1 VAATLALHL
10 GLLAGYVLAFAGD
23 VSCLVCA
30 DRELLG
36 RWPYEAVGVGF
47 EAHGF
52 DGQYYYVLARD
63 PWHCRKAFLDVPA
76 YRHSR
81 ILYPAFAW
89 LLSGGDPTTLL
100 WVLPAIN
107 LLAIAGLAWL
117 GVRLAVRYGGS
128 PWWGFLLPLVVN
140 AGMAALRNLTDP
152 LATLT
157 AAGLLTAWLL
167 RWPAW
172 SLAAW
177 AVAAVLSR
185 EQNAV
190 IVLIVLLGALSGRR
204 RRAAVGLAGA
214 LLVWVGWLVTLR
226 VSYGTW
232 PFLSVNTGPPLAG
245 LCYRLTHP
253 AGVVSGPRAAAVHV
267 LLLLHLL
274 LQMGLCLALPFCGA
288 GRTVTLVALAGAA
301 LAGVA
306 GASIYE
312 NGWSYTRVFVWMP
325 LALWLWGVQSGRRW
339 PALALAPAVL
349 CPVLALGQAW
359 TMRP

>member
-10 GLLAGYVLAFAGD
+10 GLLTVYVLAFAGD

-30 DRELLG
+30 DRDLVG

-47 EAHGF
+47 DAHGF

-76 YRHSR
+76 YRHAR
-81 ILYPAFAW
+81 ILYPALAW
-89 LLSGGDPTTLL
+89 LLSGGDPKRLL

-107 LLAIAGLAWL
+107 LFAIAGLAWL
-117 GVRLAVRYGGS
+117 GVRLAVRYGRS
-128 PWWGFLLPLVVN
+128 PWWGFLLPWAVN
-140 AGMAALRNLTDP
+140 AGMAALRDLTDP

-157 AAGLLTAWLL
+157 AAGLLAAWLL

-177 AVAAVLSR
+177 AAAAVLSR

-190 IVLIVLLGALSGRR
+190 VVLIVLLEALSDRR
-204 RRAAVGLAGA
+204 RRAAAGLAGA
-214 LLVWVGWLVTLR
+214 LLVWAGWLVTLR
-226 VSYGTW
+226 ASYGTW

-245 LCYRLTHP
+245 LWYRLTHP

-274 LQMGLCLALPFCGA
+274 LQMGLSLALPFFRA
-288 GRTVTLVALAGAA
+288 GRAAALVAGAGAA

-312 NGWSYTRVFVWMP
+312 NGWSYPRVFVWMP
-325 LALWLWGVQSGRRW
+325 LGLWVWGIQSGRRW
-339 PALALAPAVL
+339 PVLALAPAVL
-349 CPVLALGQAW
+349 CPALAVVQVW
-359 TMRP
+359 TMCP

>member
-1 VAATLALHL
+1 VAASLGLHL
-10 GLLAGYVLAFAGD
+10 GLLALYILAFAGD

-30 DRELLG
+30 DRDLVG

-47 EAHGF
+47 DPHGF
-52 DGQYYYVLARD
+52 DGQYYYLLARD
-63 PWHCRKAFLDVPA
+63 PWHRRQAFLDVPA

-81 ILYPAFAW
+81 ILYPALAW
-89 LLSGGDPTTLL
+89 LLSGGDPQRLL

-117 GVRLAVRYGGS
+117 GVRLAAHYGRS

-177 AVAAVLSR
+177 ALAAVLSR

-190 IVLIVLLGALSGRR
+190 IVLIVLLGALSDR

-226 VSYGTW
+226 VSYRTW
-232 PFLSVNTGPPLAG
+232 PFLSVNTGPPLTG
-245 LCYRLTHP
+245 LWHRLTHP
-253 AGVVSGPRAAAVHV
+253 AGVVSGPRAAGVHV
-267 LLLLHLL
+267 LLLLHLV
-274 LQMGLCLALPFCGA
+274 LQMGLSLALPFFRA

-325 LALWLWGVQSGRRW
+325 LGLWLWAVQSGRRW
-339 PALALAPAVL
+339 PALALTPAVL
-349 CPVLALGQAW
+349 CPALALVQAW